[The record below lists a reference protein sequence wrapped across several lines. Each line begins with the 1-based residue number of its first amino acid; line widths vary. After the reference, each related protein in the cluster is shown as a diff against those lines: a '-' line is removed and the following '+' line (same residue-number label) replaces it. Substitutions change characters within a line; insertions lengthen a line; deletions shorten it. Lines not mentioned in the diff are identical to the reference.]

1 MKRRLFCCLLAAMLF
16 ISSLPA
22 VQAASTPR
30 VSVQA
35 ASTPRVSVQTVSATA
50 GDVVSVTVTLSG
62 NTGFSDLSIELD
74 YDPAILTLVQVE
86 QEALTSDC
94 RQSQSQHLTDRPYSL
109 IWVSGTSLCKA
120 NGTLAT
126 LTFRIS
132 EDAPSGNTPVSVSF
146 YKGRQGNY
154 EDGVNVNY
162 RMDSEQNQE
171 PLGLTY
177 SNGSVRVKAMP
188 DTEVTVSLGSGRQA
202 TLSARHQMTGQIYI
216 ASYTREG
223 RMLGVSIWDAA
234 DAVSAEPASGA
245 AYVKLMWLDD
255 GRPVCAAQRISL

>member
-1 MKRRLFCCLLAAMLF
+1 MKRRIFCCLLAAMLF
-16 ISSLPA
+16 IGSLPA
-22 VQAASTPR
+22 VQAASTPK
-30 VSVQA
+30 
-35 ASTPRVSVQTVSATA
+35 VSVQTVSATA
-50 GDVVSVTVTLSG
+50 GDEVSVTVTLSG

-74 YDPAILTLVQVE
+74 YDPAVLTLVQAE
-86 QEALTSDC
+86 QEALTSSC
-94 RQSQSQHLTDRPYSL
+94 LKSQNLTDRPYSL

-132 EDAPSGNTPVSVSF
+132 EDAPSGNTPISVSF

-162 RMDSEQNQE
+162 RMDSEQNQT

-188 DTEVTVSLGSGRQA
+188 DTEVTVFLGSRGQA

-216 ASYTREG
+216 ASYTSEG
-223 RMLGVSIWDAA
+223 RMLGVSIREAA
-234 DAVSAEPASGA
+234 STIFALPASGA

>member
-22 VQAASTPR
+22 
-30 VSVQA
+30 VQA

-216 ASYTREG
+216 ASYTSEG
-223 RMLGVSIWDAA
+223 RMLGVSIREAA
-234 DAVSAEPASGA
+234 GTIFDVPASGA

>member
-1 MKRRLFCCLLAAMLF
+1 MKRRLFCCLLAAMLL
-16 ISSLPA
+16 IGSLP
-22 VQAASTPR
+22 T
-30 VSVQA
+30 VQA

-50 GDVVSVTVTLSG
+50 GDKVSVTVTLSG

-74 YDPAILTLVQVE
+74 YDPAILKLVQAE
-86 QEALTSDC
+86 QEALTSNC

-132 EDAPSGNTPVSVSF
+132 EDAPSGDTPVSVSF

-162 RMDSEQNQE
+162 RMDKNENQT
-171 PLGLTY
+171 PLRLTY
-177 SNGSVRVKAMP
+177 ASGSVNVKAMP
-188 DTEVTVSLGSGRQA
+188 DTEVTVSLGGGRQA
-202 TLSARHQMTGQIYI
+202 ALSARHPMTGQIYI
-216 ASYTREG
+216 ASYTGEG
-223 RMLGVSIWDAA
+223 RMLGVSIQDAA
-234 DAVSAEPASGA
+234 GTVSAVPASGA
-245 AYVKLMWLDD
+245 AYVRLMWLD
-255 GRPVCAAQRISL
+255 GCRPVCASQQITL

>member
-1 MKRRLFCCLLAAMLF
+1 MKRRLFCCLLAAMLL
-16 ISSLPA
+16 IGSLP
-22 VQAASTPR
+22 T
-30 VSVQA
+30 VQA

-50 GDVVSVTVTLSG
+50 GDEVSVTVTLSG

-74 YDPAILTLVQVE
+74 YDPAILTLVRAE

-109 IWVSGTSLCKA
+109 IWLSGITLCPS

-126 LTFRIS
+126 LTFCIS
-132 EDAPSGNTPVSVSF
+132 EDAPSGDTPVSVSF

-162 RMDSEQNQE
+162 QMDANENQT

-177 SNGSVRVKAMP
+177 ASGSVNVKAMP
-188 DTEVTVSLGSGRQA
+188 DTEVTVSLGGGRQA
-202 TLSARHQMTGQIYI
+202 ALSARHPMTGQIYI
-216 ASYTREG
+216 ASYTSEG
-223 RMLGVSIWDAA
+223 RMLGVSIRDAA
-234 DAVSAEPASGA
+234 GTVSAVPASGA
-245 AYVKLMWLDD
+245 AYVRLMWLD
-255 GRPVCAAQRISL
+255 GCRPVCASQQITL

>member
-1 MKRRLFCCLLAAMLF
+1 MKRRLFCCLLAAMLL
-16 ISSLPA
+16 IGSLP
-22 VQAASTPR
+22 T
-30 VSVQA
+30 VQA

-50 GDVVSVTVTLSG
+50 GDEVSVTVTLSG

-74 YDPAILTLVQVE
+74 YDPAILKLVQAE
-86 QEALTSDC
+86 QEALTSNC

-132 EDAPSGNTPVSVSF
+132 EDAPSGDTPVSVSF
-146 YKGRQGNY
+146 YKGRQGNN

-162 RMDSEQNQE
+162 QMDANENQT

-177 SNGSVRVKAMP
+177 ASGSVNVKAMP
-188 DTEVTVSLGSGRQA
+188 DTEVTVSLGGGRQA
-202 TLSARHQMTGQIYI
+202 ALSARHPMTGQIYI
-216 ASYTREG
+216 ASYTSEG
-223 RMLGVSIWDAA
+223 RMLGVSIQDAA
-234 DAVSAEPASGA
+234 GTVSAAPASGA
-245 AYVKLMWLDD
+245 AYVRLMWLD
-255 GRPVCAAQRISL
+255 GCRPVCASQQITL

>member
-1 MKRRLFCCLLAAMLF
+1 MKRRIFCCLLAAMLF
-16 ISSLPA
+16 IGSLPA
-22 VQAASTPR
+22 VQAASTPK
-30 VSVQA
+30 
-35 ASTPRVSVQTVSATA
+35 VSVQTVSATA
-50 GDVVSVTVTLSG
+50 GDEVSVTVTLSG

-74 YDPAILTLVQVE
+74 YDPAVLTLVQAE
-86 QEALTSDC
+86 QEALTSSC
-94 RQSQSQHLTDRPYSL
+94 LKSQNLTDRPYSL
-109 IWVSGTSLCKA
+109 IWVSGTSLCEA

-162 RMDSEQNQE
+162 RMDSEQNQT

-177 SNGSVRVKAMP
+177 SSGSVRVKAMP
-188 DTEVTVSLGSGRQA
+188 DTEVTVSLGSRGQA

-216 ASYTREG
+216 ASYTSEG
-223 RMLGVSIWDAA
+223 RLLGVSIRDAA
-234 DAVSAEPASGA
+234 STIFAVPASGA

>member
-1 MKRRLFCCLLAAMLF
+1 MKRRLFCCLLAAMLL
-16 ISSLPA
+16 IGSLP
-22 VQAASTPR
+22 T
-30 VSVQA
+30 VQA

-50 GDVVSVTVTLSG
+50 GDEVSVTVMLSG

-74 YDPAILTLVQVE
+74 YDPAILKLVQAE
-86 QEALTSDC
+86 QEALTSNC

-132 EDAPSGNTPVSVSF
+132 EDAPSGDTPVSVSF

-162 RMDSEQNQE
+162 RMDKNESQT

-177 SNGSVRVKAMP
+177 ASGSVNVKAMP
-188 DTEVTVSLGSGRQA
+188 DTEVTVSLGGGRQA
-202 TLSARHQMTGQIYI
+202 ALSARHPMTGQIYI
-216 ASYTREG
+216 ASYTGEG
-223 RMLGVSIWDAA
+223 RMLGVSIREAA
-234 DAVSAEPASGA
+234 GTVSAVPASGA
-245 AYVKLMWLDD
+245 AYVRLMWLD
-255 GRPVCAAQRISL
+255 GCRPVCASQQITL

>member
-1 MKRRLFCCLLAAMLF
+1 MKRRIFCCLLAAMLF
-16 ISSLPA
+16 IGSLPA
-22 VQAASTPR
+22 VQAASTPK
-30 VSVQA
+30 
-35 ASTPRVSVQTVSATA
+35 VSVQTVSATA
-50 GDVVSVTVTLSG
+50 GDEVSVTVTLSG

-74 YDPAILTLVQVE
+74 YDPAILTLVQAE
-86 QEALTSDC
+86 QNALTSRC
-94 RQSQSQHLTDRPYSL
+94 LKSQNLTDRPYSL
-109 IWVSGTSLCKA
+109 IWVSGTSLCEA

-132 EDAPSGNTPVSVSF
+132 EDAPSGNTPISVSF

-162 RMDSEQNQE
+162 RMDSEQNQT

-188 DTEVTVSLGSGRQA
+188 DTEVTVSLGGGRQA

-216 ASYTREG
+216 ASYTSEG
-223 RMLGVSIWDAA
+223 RMLGVSIREAA
-234 DAVSAEPASGA
+234 STIFALPASGA